1 MWTTTGTSS
10 GCFDPLLASPLC
22 SADATSDRGWLS
34 AVTRAIARPWTHDE
48 LVVAF
53 NLYCELPF
61 GRLHQRAPEVERLA
75 ALLAR
80 SPGSVAMKL
89 VNIASLDPAVTASGR
104 RGLGNASV
112 ADAAVWSE
120 FHADWEGLALESA
133 RIRQQLA
140 DAHGLPDAI
149 VVGDDVPLDDH
160 SAAYAG
166 ISRPAVVQMR
176 VKQAFFRKAVL
187 ASYEGRCCVT
197 GLSARRLLVAS
208 HIVPWAA
215 DPKNRLNPRNGLCLS
230 SLHDKAF
237 DAGLMTLSGDHRV
250 VMSQAAKSLAE
261 EPFALSSLL
270 AYDGQKIR
278 LPVKFAP
285 DEAFLAHHRTSVFLG

>member
-1 MWTTTGTSS
+1 
-10 GCFDPLLASPLC
+10 
-22 SADATSDRGWLS
+22 
-34 AVTRAIARPWTHDE
+34 V
-48 LVVAF
+48 
-53 NLYCELPF
+53 
-61 GRLHQRAPEVERLA
+61 RLA

-89 VNIASLDPAVTASGR
+89 VNIASLDPVVTASGR

-112 ADAAVWSE
+112 ADAVVWSE

-133 RIRQQLA
+133 RIQQHLA
-140 DAHGLPDAI
+140 TAHGLPDVI
-149 VVGDDVPLDDH
+149 VLADDVLPDDD

-215 DPKNRLNPRNGLCLS
+215 DAKNRLNPRNGLCLS

-237 DAGLMTLSGDHRV
+237 DAGLMTLSGDYRV
-250 VMSQAAKSLAE
+250 VMSQVAKSLAD
-261 EPFALSSLL
+261 EPFVLSSLL
-270 AYDGQKIR
+270 AYAGQKIR
-278 LPVKFAP
+278 LPAKFAP
-285 DEAFLAHHRTSVFLG
+285 DEAFLAHHRASVFLG